1 MNAEPNK
8 QPNKQMLLTT
18 SEILAAVAASP
29 GWSFHAVQKKEGV
42 DSVVPPE
49 CPAMRCEC
57 LQCCVSRAHVGS
69 HVASKQWQTR
79 GLPRAEDG
87 ATA

>member
-1 MNAEPNK
+1 M
-8 QPNKQMLLTT
+8 
-18 SEILAAVAASP
+18 AASP

-49 CPAMRCEC
+49 CPAMQCEC